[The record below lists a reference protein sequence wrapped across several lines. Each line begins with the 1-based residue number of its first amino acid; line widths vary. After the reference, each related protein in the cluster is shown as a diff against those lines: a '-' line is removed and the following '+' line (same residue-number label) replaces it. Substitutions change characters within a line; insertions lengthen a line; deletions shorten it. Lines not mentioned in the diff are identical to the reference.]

1 MKYTILLLL
10 SFFINQQALSVEP
23 SKNIKFNEYVT
34 KRKLVDGMSYDL
46 YRAMKNTKFWVYV
59 KINGPRNFAFVI
71 TENSKT
77 GKGTLIASQ
86 RKKPIKKMVLRR
98 KLPKTNIVKLSGDEI
113 LGYIYPDTELSFLIE
128 ETNIS
133 LSVNNVKKL
142 KNIMKSNNAK

>member
-10 SFFINQQALSVEP
+10 SFLINQQAFSVEP

-46 YRAMKNTKFWVYV
+46 YRAMRNTKFWVYV
-59 KINGPRNFAFVI
+59 KINGPKNFAFVI

-77 GKGTLIASQ
+77 GIGTLIASQ

-98 KLPKTNIVKLSGDEI
+98 KLPKTNIVRLSGDEI

-133 LSVNNVKKL
+133 LSVDNVKKL
-142 KNIMKSNNAK
+142 KNIMKSNNVK